1 MSDYLTMKGVT
12 KTYQAYGREVRALKQ
27 VDFSVR
33 KGTVHG
39 LLGENG
45 AGKSTLMKILSGVE
59 QMDSGSIELNG
70 SPAVIGSATDA
81 QKLGI
86 GMVHQ
91 HFSLLDDYTVEEN
104 IVLGM
109 EPVKALGLID
119 TEAQHKAA
127 LDAAEQCGFT
137 IDLKRRTGSLS
148 MGERQKVEIMRVLYS
163 KADLLIFDEPTSVL
177 VEQEIQGLLETI
189 RLLKSCGKT
198 IIYISHKVEEV
209 LAITDELT
217 VLRDGESV
225 STGITSELNAAEIVR
240 MMVGQ
245 SLSLDLERKPV
256 TPGAPLLTVK
266 DLTVRNG
273 LLDAVKG
280 VSFEVRSGE
289 IVGIAGINGNGQP
302 ELLEALFGLRPVEKG
317 SILLDDRDITHDS
330 PQKRRDA
337 GMGYVPEDRMHVGS
351 CTTASI
357 AENLLIDRR
366 GRAPFSR
373 HGFLN
378 PKPLADLSKKLIEQY
393 SIKAGSDQQIVGAL
407 SGGHIQRT
415 ILARELSSDPKIL
428 LASEV
433 TMGLDVLSTR
443 YVHEKMLSLREE
455 GLGVLLVSSNINEIL
470 ALSDRILVIH
480 AGELTAHFV
489 NDGKLTREEI
499 GEYMLGTKIMADL
512 SADREAEHA
521 KD

>member
-1 MSDYLTMKGVT
+1 MSDYLSMQGVT
-12 KTYQAYGREVRALKQ
+12 KTYEAYGREVRALKQ
-27 VDFSVR
+27 VNFSVK

-59 QMDSGSIELNG
+59 HMDSGSIELNG
-70 SPAVIGSATDA
+70 QNVTISNAMEA

-109 EPVKALGLID
+109 EPVRSLGLVD
-119 TEAQHKAA
+119 LAKQHQ
-127 LDAAEQCGFT
+127 AAEEAAAQCGFT
-137 IDLKRRTGSLS
+137 IDLSRKTGTLS

-177 VEQEIQGLLETI
+177 VEQEVQGLLDTI
-189 RLLKSCGKT
+189 RLLKSRGKT

-209 LAITDELT
+209 LAITDDLT

-225 STGITSELNAAEIVR
+225 STGKTSELNSAEIIR

-245 SLSLDLERKPV
+245 TLSLDLEKKPV
-256 TPGAPLLTVK
+256 TPGGTMLKAK
-266 DLTVRNG
+266 DLCVKNG
-273 LLDAVKG
+273 LLDAVKH
-280 VSFEVRSGE
+280 VSFDVRSGE
-289 IVGIAGINGNGQP
+289 IVAIAGINGNGQP
-302 ELLEALFGLRPVEKG
+302 ELLEALFGLRPVQSG
-317 SILLDDRDITHDS
+317 SILLADKDITNLS
-330 PQKRRDA
+330 PQKRRDS
-337 GMGYVPEDRMHVGS
+337 GMSYVPEDRMHVGS
-351 CTTASI
+351 CTTASV
-357 AENLLIDRR
+357 AENLLVDRR
-366 GRAPFSR
+366 GKRPYSN
-373 HGFLN
+373 HGFLAA
-378 PKPLADLSKKLIEQY
+378 KPLSELTQRLISQY
-393 SIKAGSDQQIVGAL
+393 SIKASSEQHIVGAL

-455 GLGVLLVSSNINEIL
+455 GLGILLVSSNINEIL
-470 ALSDRILVIH
+470 ALADRILVIH
-480 AGELTAHFV
+480 VGELTAAFD
-489 NDGKLTREEI
+489 NDGTITREEI
-499 GEYMLGTKIMADL
+499 GEYMLGIKVMPGMKEG
-512 SADREAEHA
+512 SEAEYA
-521 KD
+521 AV

>member
-1 MSDYLTMKGVT
+1 MSDYLTMRGVT
-12 KTYQAYGREVRALKQ
+12 KTYNAYGREVRALKQ

-59 QMDSGSIELNG
+59 TMDSGSIELDGAEVSITN
-70 SPAVIGSATDA
+70 ATDA
-81 QKLGI
+81 RKLGI

-109 EPVKALGLID
+109 EPVKALGLVDI
-119 TEAQHKAA
+119 EAQHKAA

-137 IDLKRRTGSLS
+137 IDLTRRTGSLS
-148 MGERQKVEIMRVLYS
+148 MGERQKIEIMRVLYS
-163 KADLLIFDEPTSVL
+163 KADILIFDEPTSVL
-177 VEQEIQGLLETI
+177 VEQEIRGLLETI
-189 RLLKSCGKT
+189 RLLKSRGKT

-209 LAITDELT
+209 LAITDDLT

-225 STGITSELNAAEIVR
+225 GTGRTSDLNAADIIR

-245 SLSLDLERKPV
+245 TLSLDLDKKPV
-256 TPGAPLLTVK
+256 TPGEAILSVN
-266 DLTVRNG
+266 DLCVRNG
-273 LLDAVKG
+273 LIDAVKH
-280 VSFEVRSGE
+280 VSFTVRSGE
-289 IVGIAGINGNGQP
+289 IVAIAGINGNGQP
-302 ELLEALFGLRPVEKG
+302 ELLEALFGLRPVTGG
-317 SILLDDRDITHDS
+317 SVSLMGEDITRFT

-351 CTTASI
+351 CTTASVS
-357 AENLLIDRR
+357 ENLLIDRR
-366 GRAPFSR
+366 NKPPYSR
-373 HGFLN
+373 RGFLQ
-378 PKPLADLSKKLIEQY
+378 PRPLSDLTKNLIDQY
-393 SIKAGSDQQIVGAL
+393 SIKASSEQHVVGAL

-415 ILARELSSDPKIL
+415 ILARELSAEPKIL

-455 GLGVLLVSSNINEIL
+455 GLGILLVSSNINEIL
-470 ALSDRILVIH
+470 ALADRILVIH
-480 AGELTAHFV
+480 TGELTAAFD
-489 NDGKLTREEI
+489 NDGTTGREEI
-499 GEYMLGTKIMADL
+499 GEYMLGIKVMPGFGGR
-512 SADREAEHA
+512 SEGGQ
-521 KD
+521 